1 MLIRDDRL
9 YLSLASISKVCLAH
23 WVDSGIEKHR
33 YNTCRRYE
41 MKLSQAKIL
50 ISSEYQSDIPL
61 ATRNHHS
68 IKSRLYKDFSDA
80 SLHFDTFDVIQ
91 VLPSDCDS
99 LTKDSQEL
107 DMQPPKVLDATNSR
121 KRIQHRVKPSTS
133 QYSTH
138 SDTSNH

>member
-50 ISSEYQSDIPL
+50 ISSEYQSDVPL
-61 ATRNHHS
+61 ATQNHHS

-80 SLHFDTFDVIQ
+80 SLCFDTFDIIQ

-99 LTKDSQEL
+99 HKRFARVRCAAPKSFGCNKFQKKDTTQGQTINLS
-107 DMQPPKVLDATNSR
+107 
-121 KRIQHRVKPSTS
+121 IQYPFRHK
-133 QYSTH
+133 
-138 SDTSNH
+138 